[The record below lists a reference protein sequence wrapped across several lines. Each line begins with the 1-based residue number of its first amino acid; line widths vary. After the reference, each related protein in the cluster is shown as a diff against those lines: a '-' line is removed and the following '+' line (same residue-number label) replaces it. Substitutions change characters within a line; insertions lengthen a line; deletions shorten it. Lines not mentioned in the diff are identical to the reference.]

1 MIPTYTRPRLQIT
14 ANGHIVTGAVAA
26 EVVSNNYYAADSFNA
41 SIAFAANPEMGISF
55 WSDEAKIL
63 IDIQFS
69 VDDGMSYTSL
79 IYGTVDAVTVQ
90 PAVGLVNIAG
100 RDLTASLIAARTQE
114 TFANHTSSEIAALL
128 ASRHRLTPHI
138 STTTT
143 PVGRYYQSEHDSLT
157 LNQFTRTTTEWDLL
171 VFLARQENFDV
182 FVHGQELYFQQ
193 STALHD
199 ITLSLRP
206 TDVTD
211 LQLERSVLLSQD
223 IEVVVKSWS
232 SRQNIACIQRA
243 TTVNDGPSASAI
255 PLQSYVYVKPNLT
268 PQDASKFANQ
278 RLAELVRHQRTV
290 VIRMPGE
297 LALSPRGLIALEGTG
312 TGFDQTYYVD
322 MIERRLDRRGFTQ
335 LVRARNAS
343 SLTTAA

>member
-1 MIPTYTRPRLQIT
+1 MK
-14 ANGHIVTGAVAA
+14 ANGLLVPGAVAA
-26 EVVSNNYYAADSFNA
+26 EVVSNNYYAADRFNV
-41 SIAFAANPEMGISF
+41 SIALAADPGMGMSF
-55 WSDEAKIL
+55 WSDEAQIL
-63 IDIQFS
+63 VDIQFS
-69 VDDGMSYTSL
+69 VDNGMSYTSML
-79 IYGTVDAVTVQ
+79 YGAVDAVSVY
-90 PAVGLVNIAG
+90 PAIGLVNITG

-114 TFANHTSSEIAALL
+114 TFANRTSSEIATLL
-128 ASRHRLTPHI
+128 ASRHHLTPHI

-157 LNQFTRTTTEWDLL
+157 LDQFTRATTEWDLL

-182 FVHGQELYFQQ
+182 FVEGQSLYFQP
-193 STALHD
+193 STALHE

-211 LQLERSVLLSQD
+211 LRLERSLLLAQD

-243 TTVNDGPSASAI
+243 TTTATGSTESAASS
-255 PLQSYVYVKPNLT
+255 QSYVYVKPNLT

-278 RLAELVRHQRTV
+278 RLAELVRHQRTIE
-290 VIRMPGE
+290 IRMPGE

-312 TGFDQTYYVD
+312 TDFDQTYYVD
-322 MIERRLDRRGFTQ
+322 VIERRLDGRGFTQ
-335 LVRARNAS
+335 LLRARSAS
-343 SLTTAA
+343 SLATAT